1 MKIIFTIA
9 GTYRAAG
16 MERVLANK
24 ANALSAA
31 GHEVLVVTT
40 DQKGRKNAFPMDP
53 AIRQTDLAIGYEDN
67 NGSSFFNKLIHYPV
81 KQLQHRKRLTEL
93 LEKERADI
101 VDSMFCGDERFLPK
115 IKDGSRKVLEIHF
128 SRYKRLQYG
137 RKGVWAFADKWR
149 SARDL
154 KVASR
159 FDRFVVLTNEDRTY
173 WEADAAKAGKRLDNL
188 RVIPNART
196 FRCATPA
203 DLKEHLVI
211 AAGRYNIQKHLDAL
225 LEAWKIAVKDDWRLW
240 LVGDGEEH
248 EALERKAQEL
258 GVNGSVRFGS
268 ADSSNIVKVYQGA
281 SILAMSSLYE
291 GLPMVLIEAQA
302 AGVPAV
308 SFACK
313 CGPKDV
319 ITDGKD
325 GFIVGEEDIAAL
337 AARLSELMGDE
348 ALRKRMGAAA
358 YKASERFDE
367 SIVMQQWYDLFNE
380 LTDA

>member
-1 MKIIFTIA
+1 MKIIYTIA

-31 GHEVLVVTT
+31 GHEVLIVTT

-67 NGSSFFNKLIHYPV
+67 NGSSFLNKLMHYPV
-81 KQLQHRKRLTEL
+81 KQVRHRRLLAEL
-93 LEKERADI
+93 LEKEKADI

-149 SARDL
+149 STKDL
-154 KVASR
+154 EAASS
-159 FDRFVVLTNEDRTY
+159 FDRFVVLTDEDRTY

-203 DLKEHLVI
+203 CLEEHLVI
-211 AAGRYNIQKHLDAL
+211 AVGRYNVQKHLDAL
-225 LEAWKIAVKDDWRLW
+225 LEAWKIAVKGDWKLW
-240 LVGDGEEH
+240 LVGDGEER

-258 GVNGSVRFGS
+258 GITSSVRFGS
-268 ADSSNIVKVYQGA
+268 ADSSNIVKVYQDA
-281 SILAMSSLYE
+281 SILAMSSRYE

-325 GFIVGEEDIAAL
+325 GFIVEEEDIAAL
-337 AARLSELMGDE
+337 AARLSELMGDD

-380 LTDA
+380 LTNA